1 MASPSRITVP
11 AFAERK
17 SSEQKLCMLTA
28 YDFPT
33 AQLLDQSGV
42 DAILVGDS
50 LANVVQGR
58 ETTIPVTLDE
68 IIYHAEIVCRA
79 VEHALV
85 VVDMPFLSYHT
96 GIEQAIANA
105 GRILKQ
111 TGCQAVKLEGNA
123 GQAAIVSSLVDIGIP
138 VMGHLGLTP
147 QSVNQLGGYR
157 VQGRTLKEA
166 AELVAN
172 ARALEQAGAFGIV
185 LETVPSEVADLVTKS
200 VSIPTIGIGAGV
212 GCSGEI
218 QIIHEIL
225 GLVDGRIRKHAK
237 LYADIKLQSQ
247 NALSQYVADVQK
259 GVFPGPEQSFFLEP
273 DLLEALSGTLLVE
286 KEDIS

>member
-1 MASPSRITVP
+1 
-11 AFAERK
+11 
-17 SSEQKLCMLTA
+17 ML
-28 YDFPT
+28 
-33 AQLLDQSGV
+33 
-42 DAILVGDS
+42 
-50 LANVVQGR
+50 
-58 ETTIPVTLDE
+58 
-68 IIYHAEIVCRA
+68 
-79 VEHALV
+79 
-85 VVDMPFLSYHT
+85 
-96 GIEQAIANA
+96 
-105 GRILKQ
+105 
-111 TGCQAVKLEGNA
+111 
-123 GQAAIVSSLVDIGIP
+123 
-138 VMGHLGLTP
+138 
-147 QSVNQLGGYR
+147 
-157 VQGRTLKEA
+157 
-166 AELVAN
+166 AN

-237 LYADIKLQSQ
+237 LYADIKLQSK

>member
-1 MASPSRITVP
+1 MRIRINKIQEMKDSG
-11 AFAERK
+11 ERIP
-17 SSEQKLCMLTA
+17 CLTA
-28 YDFPT
+28 YDSPT
-33 AQLLDQSGV
+33 AMLAESSGV
-42 DAILVGDS
+42 PLILVGDS
-50 LANVVQGR
+50 VGNVVLGY
-58 ETTIPVTLDE
+58 ESTIPVTLED
-68 IIYHAEIVCRA
+68 IIHHTRA
-79 VEHALV
+79 VIRGSSKALV
-85 VVDMPFLSYHT
+85 VSDMPFLTYQA
-96 GIEQAIANA
+96 GIDDAIRNA
-105 GRILKQ
+105 GRLIQ
-111 TGCQAVKLEGNA
+111 EGGAQAVKLEG
-123 GQAAIVSSLVDIGIP
+123 GLPVVPIVERIVDIGIP

-225 GLVDGRIRKHAK
+225 GLVGGRIRKHAK